1 MNKFESLPVKQ
12 ESGQSHEVGTEN
24 NQRHEIGEVDEQ
36 LRLLKDQINHQDSE
50 KIDSLRL
57 EIASYDSNLSG
68 KFNPQEVFASG
79 RERFAS
85 YLEKVSLRTL
95 VGYIEKSGTKIK
107 NINEL
112 SLTDKK
118 ALTLLKKQEK
128 SVLLVNPRLYF
139 LSKADVASLATQELL
154 KRLQSDEDF
163 NQRKDISSNLKSKN

>member
-50 KIDSLRL
+50 KIDSLRR
-57 EIASYDSNLSG
+57 EIASHNLNSAG
-68 KFNPQEVFASG
+68 QFNPTEVFTSSQ
-79 RERFAS
+79 EMFVS

-95 VGYIEKSGTKIK
+95 VSYIEKGGTKIK
-107 NINEL
+107 KIKEL
-112 SLTDKK
+112 SLADKK
-118 ALTLLKKQEK
+118 ALALLKKQEK

-139 LSKADVASLATQELL
+139 LSETEAGLLATKELL
-154 KRLQSDEDF
+154 KRLEAE
-163 NQRKDISSNLKSKN
+163 RE